1 MKSSIWHDK
10 SYNDVY
16 VYNEIDVW
24 YTDVVRWYNKA
35 IRELFSC
42 ENVSNMIVG
51 QLGVI
56 ISRLTMI
63 SFINFT
69 HLVSLLL
76 YGSLFAFTAVA
87 LYVPTRQYIISIEF
101 YLVVINFEV
110 IKNVYWNGVFTFEQ

>member
-1 MKSSIWHDK
+1 MSILRPWFQPQISFFIIKLKLIVIQSIINNLKSSIWHDK

-24 YTDVVRWYNKA
+24 YTDMVRWYNKA

-76 YGSLFAFTAVA
+76 YGSLFALTAVV
-87 LYVPTRQYIISIEF
+87 L
-101 YLVVINFEV
+101 
-110 IKNVYWNGVFTFEQ
+110 